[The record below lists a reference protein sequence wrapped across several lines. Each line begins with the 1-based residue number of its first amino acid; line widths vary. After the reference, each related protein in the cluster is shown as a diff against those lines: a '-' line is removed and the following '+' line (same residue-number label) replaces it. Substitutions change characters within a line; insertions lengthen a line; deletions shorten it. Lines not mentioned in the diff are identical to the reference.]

1 MKEYNSHKYT
11 LHKLASVTPSLAFS
25 PDADFDSWKATAKD
39 KLYELLGMGSFQ
51 KCDDDFSVVED
62 TIENEYRHIKFE
74 FQSEEGYYVPCSLML
89 PLDIDKPLPCAVCL
103 QGHSTGMHI
112 SMGIKKYE
120 KDPEPENMPNAY
132 ALQAV
137 RHGLAAIAFDQ
148 RYMGAAGGSETGHP
162 ACFSPENALSALML
176 GRTAH
181 GERAWDVSRLL
192 DVIEKHLTDY
202 INPDRL
208 ILIGHSG
215 GGTAAFY
222 TGALEERFHMV
233 VSSGA
238 VCTYDASIMAM
249 YHCCCNY
256 IPHIREYF
264 NMGDIGCIAAPRKFV
279 QVNGTGDGI
288 FPIGPAEECF
298 AVIKS
303 AYEKLGSPDNCAHV
317 KGPDGHRFFPDE
329 AWPVILEMLNR

>member
-1 MKEYNSHKYT
+1 MKEYNSHKQT
-11 LHKLASVTPSLAFS
+11 LNRLKSITPKLAFNK
-25 PDADFDSWKATAKD
+25 DADYDAWKAIAKD
-39 KLYELLGMGSFQ
+39 KLKELLGMDCFSY
-51 KCDDDFSVVED
+51 CDDDFKILSDSTTE
-62 TIENEYRHIKFE
+62 EYRKIEFE
-74 FQSEEGYYVPCSLML
+74 FQSEEGYYIPAVLML
-89 PLDIDKPLPCAVCL
+89 PLGSEKPLPCTICL

-120 KDPEPENMPNAY
+120 KDPEPDKMPNSY
-132 ALQAV
+132 GIQAV
-137 RHGLAAIAFDQ
+137 RLGLAAIAFDQ

-162 ACFSPENALSALML
+162 ACFSPENSLSTVLL

-181 GERAWDVSRLL
+181 GERAWDIMRLL
-192 DVIEKHLTDY
+192 DVIEKYLTDY
-202 INPDRL
+202 INTDKL
-208 ILIGHSG
+208 ILLGHSG
-215 GGTAAFY
+215 GGTTAFY
-222 TGALEERFHMV
+222 TGCLEDRFHVV

-238 VCTYDASIMAM
+238 VCTYDASIMTM

-256 IPHIREYF
+256 IPRIRNYF
-264 NMGDIGCIAAPRKFV
+264 NMGDVGCLIAPKRFV

-303 AYEKLGSPDNCAHV
+303 AYEKLCVSDRIAHV

-329 AWPVILEMLNR
+329 AWPIILEMLNK